1 MASGTLSALST
12 GEHITVAGL
21 CVQLLF
27 FSIFIF
33 VATIFHRRFNA
44 SAAAATMNMPVK
56 YMFRNR
62 NWETVLY
69 VLYTASALILARSA
83 FRVIEFA
90 MGNDGELLSHEA
102 YAYIFDSTLM
112 FLAMVTL
119 NLFHPSSVLGAKVA
133 SGSGFGVTSGHNIRA
148 RFSIGYGRTL

>member
-1 MASGTLSALST
+1 MASGTVSALST

-27 FSIFIF
+27 FSIFVF

-44 SAAAATMNMPVK
+44 SAASTTMKVPAK
-56 YMFRNR
+56 EMFRKR
-62 NWETVLY
+62 NWATVLY
-69 VLYTASALILARSA
+69 VLYATSALILVRSG

-90 MGNDGELLSHEA
+90 MGNDGELLSHNA

-119 NLFHPSSVLGAKVA
+119 NLFHLSSVLGAKVT
-133 SGSGFGVTSGHNIRA
+133 SGSA
-148 RFSIGYGRTL
+148 YGMTLTPMSE

>member
-27 FSIFIF
+27 FSVFIF
-33 VATIFHRRFNA
+33 VSTIFHRRFNA
-44 SAAAATMNMPVK
+44 SAAAASMKVPTK
-56 YMFRNR
+56 SMFRNR

-69 VLYTASALILARSA
+69 VLYATSALILVRSA

-119 NLFHPSSVLGAKVA
+119 NIFHPSSVLGRKVTP
-133 SGSGFGVTSGHNIRA
+133 GSAVGIALNSM
-148 RFSIGYGRTL
+148 